1 MKQKYFIH
9 NGKVYYS
16 GTQIVVKMQDRI
28 SGKMTNINAIFE
40 YFNTDKNLFAFTIH
54 NCTYIYPE
62 KMFYQVFVKIGD
74 IVIDCCD
81 NVNNN
86 VMPNNQK
93 HTFSQEIAIEG
104 LLLAWMWY
112 IFIMTIAFIFN
123 GRIGIWI
130 LASVI
135 FFDYRNKKL
144 RKAGLK

>member
-1 MKQKYFIH
+1 MKIIDFH
-9 NGKVYYS
+9 
-16 GTQIVVKMQDRI
+16 T
-28 SGKMTNINAIFE
+28 
-40 YFNTDKNLFAFTIH
+40 H
-54 NCTYIYPE
+54 IYPE
-62 KMFYQVFVKIGD
+62 KMFYQIFVKIGD

-81 NVNNN
+81 KANNN

-93 HTFSQEIAIEG
+93 HTFLQEIAIEG

-112 IFIMTIAFIFN
+112 IFVMVIAFIFN
-123 GRIGIWI
+123 SRIAIWI